1 MAGFYDAQN
10 KNDIT
15 RNTRQYTDLDLFFG
29 RKTNNDVSK
38 VVDIQ
43 AVKRSIRN
51 LVLLN
56 AYEKPFHPEISS
68 GVRGM
73 LFENMTPVT
82 AVIIAR
88 KVEDVINNFEPRAR
102 LVGVRASPDLDRN
115 AYEVTVEFYVVNAP
129 TELVDLTVMLE
140 RLR

>member
-15 RNTRQYTDLDLFFG
+15 RNVRQYTDLDLFFG
-29 RKTNNDVSK
+29 RKTNNDVNK
-38 VVDIQ
+38 VTDIQ

-56 AYEKPFHPEISS
+56 VYEKPFHPEISS

-88 KVEDVINNFEPRAR
+88 KVEDVINNFEPRADL
-102 LVGVRASPDLDRN
+102 LVFVPHQI
-115 AYEVTVEFYVVNAP
+115 
-129 TELVDLTVMLE
+129 
-140 RLR
+140 